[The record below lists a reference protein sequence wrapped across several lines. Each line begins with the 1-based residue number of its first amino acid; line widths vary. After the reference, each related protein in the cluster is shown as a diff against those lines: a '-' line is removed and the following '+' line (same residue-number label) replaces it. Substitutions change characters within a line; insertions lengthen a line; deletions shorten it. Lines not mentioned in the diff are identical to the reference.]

1 MKETSE
7 TNVYDESPYPSRPYS
22 QTHPRHLATIATL
35 FGIQPKLVSDCRVL
49 EIGCSDGSNLIPMAC
64 EFPNSQFVGVDLS
77 SRQIKNAK
85 QTVETLKLKNID
97 LRYCNILDVDDS
109 FGKYDYII
117 AHGIYSWVPDDVQ
130 KHLLKLCK
138 HRLNNQGIAYISYNT
153 YPGWKMRG
161 LLRDMMLYHA
171 NNFEDTPSKIT
182 QAKAL
187 INFLSETVPVE
198 NNAYGTLLRNELKN
212 MKNWDDN
219 YFLHES
225 LEEVNDPVYF
235 YQFIEK
241 AKQQGLQYLAE
252 SEVHNMITGNFDARV
267 KETLDKIGTNIIQR
281 EQYMDFIR
289 NRMFRQTLLC
299 HDDISLT
306 RGIDVEN
313 ISSMNMS
320 SNCEA
325 VTKDPDLTSN
335 AEVEFKV
342 NNLHF
347 SSECPYTKC
356 AVNYL
361 GSIWPEYISFQ
372 DILEKVGTFI
382 DNNLQTKAER
392 NEDINDVDL
401 FATKIFNL
409 YAKNII
415 DLSLYPPTV
424 TKTISKNP
432 VIGPIACLQA
442 QTQDWTTNQLHQVVD
457 VDVISKHLLPL
468 LDGQHDD
475 KKIRKHLLKLIQNG
489 TLQLQLDGVL
499 LEDNDEI
506 MDNLDEYI
514 KTYLNKVSKSALLE
528 N

>member
-1 MKETSE
+1 
-7 TNVYDESPYPSRPYS
+7 
-22 QTHPRHLATIATL
+22 
-35 FGIQPKLVSDCRVL
+35 
-49 EIGCSDGSNLIPMAC
+49 
-64 EFPNSQFVGVDLS
+64 
-77 SRQIKNAK
+77 
-85 QTVETLKLKNID
+85 
-97 LRYCNILDVDDS
+97 
-109 FGKYDYII
+109 
-117 AHGIYSWVPDDVQ
+117 
-130 KHLLKLCK
+130 
-138 HRLNNQGIAYISYNT
+138 
-153 YPGWKMRG
+153 
-161 LLRDMMLYHA
+161 
-171 NNFEDTPSKIT
+171 
-182 QAKAL
+182 
-187 INFLSETVPVE
+187 
-198 NNAYGTLLRNELKN
+198 
-212 MKNWDDN
+212 
-219 YFLHES
+219 
-225 LEEVNDPVYF
+225 
-235 YQFIEK
+235 
-241 AKQQGLQYLAE
+241 
-252 SEVHNMITGNFDARV
+252 
-267 KETLDKIGTNIIQR
+267 
-281 EQYMDFIR
+281 
-289 NRMFRQTLLC
+289 
-299 HDDISLT
+299 
-306 RGIDVEN
+306 
-313 ISSMNMS
+313 MS

-457 VDVISKHLLPL
+457 VDAISKHLLPL

-475 KKIRKHLLKLIQNG
+475 KRIRKHLLKLIQNG

-499 LEDNDEI
+499 LEDDDEI